1 MLGLTVGHMW
11 TVAPQTPT
19 LGGPSFNTLTSLTNT
34 STSVATSTT
43 QVRAAN
49 SGRQYLLL
57 VNDSTAKFYCS
68 LGTASATLTSGIPLI
83 ASGGYYEITP
93 DNLYTGAIQCIATST
108 AGTLTIVEK

>member
-11 TVAPQTPT
+11 AGAPQPPT

-57 VNDSTAKFYCS
+57 VNDSTSKFYCNLS
-68 LGTASATLTSGIPLI
+68 NATATIGAGIPLF

-108 AGTLTIVEK
+108 AGILTIVEK